1 MMETVTCPQ
10 CEGWGSLMINDEEI
24 PCPLCNGTGEI
35 SEGDLHICELLDP
48 QEIYEQYKDSQV
60 DVKVGLILAK

>member
-1 MMETVTCPQ
+1 MGEIVECPQ

-24 PCPLCNGTGEI
+24 PCPLCEGTGEI
-35 SEGDLHICELLDP
+35 EESDLHTLTLLSP

-60 DVKVGLILAK
+60 DVKVGLILAR